1 MIDFLNQGWV
11 GIVIGSLFSLAS
23 LYYGFRRAAPKA
35 TIEASHEL
43 TWGSS
48 PKLPSGFE
56 LTFRGQ
62 KIPTISRGISR
73 IWNSGNETL
82 GGELVPAH
90 DQLRIEIP
98 DGEFLLVATLKETNP
113 VNKFTIKIDPKN
125 PKVAFLAFDFL
136 DPTDGVVVAFLHS
149 SMQAV
154 PKIKGTIKG
163 HKLKL
168 VAEIVRNKKKK
179 VPQLIQ
185 KLRRFFP
192 IFAILVGLT
201 FTIFS
206 LLPQETVLSFE
217 DFVKSTARPIKKDVF
232 AVTQNIAYGVV
243 GISYMA
249 LGGLALWKRK
259 KKHPKNLDWQKV
271 YD

>member
-11 GIVIGSLFSLAS
+11 GVLIGSLFSLAS
-23 LYYGFRRAAPKA
+23 LYYGFRRAVPKA

-43 TWGSS
+43 TWGNS

-56 LTFRGQ
+56 LTFHGQ
-62 KIPTISRGISR
+62 KIPTISRGVLR

-82 GGELVPAH
+82 GGELVPSH

-98 DGEFLLVATLKETNP
+98 DGEFLLVATIKETNP
-113 VNKFTIKIDPKN
+113 VNKFTIEIDAQD
-125 PKVAFLAFDFL
+125 PKVAILEFDFL

-168 VAEIVRNKKKK
+168 VAEIVRNKKKSAPELVK
-179 VPQLIQ
+179 
-185 KLRRFFP
+185 KLRRFLP
-192 IFAILVGLT
+192 IFVILIGLT
-201 FTIFS
+201 FIIFG
-206 LLPQETVLSFE
+206 LLSQETVLDFE
-217 DFVKSTARPIKKDVF
+217 NFLKSIFRLLDKDVV
-232 AVTQNIAYGVV
+232 ADTQKITYGIV
-243 GISYMA
+243 GISYIV
-249 LGGLALWKRK
+249 LGSVTLWKRK
-259 KKHPKNLDWQKV
+259 RKHPKSLDWGKV
-271 YD
+271 SD